1 LTESKSD
8 VIILK
13 KGGDKMGWEDSL
25 YLELD
30 PKIRNL
36 VRALNGKGIRTDG
49 SCEGHLDPDKSP
61 HPYVSIPLDSR
72 NIAHW
77 RALFWLF
84 QKLGEWNSQ
93 GHEWVLRPFYFD
105 PAYPSWLFLEPR
117 EENND
122 RDPSVLVR
130 LQKEAEDLAEF
141 LSF

>member
-1 LTESKSD
+1 
-8 VIILK
+8 
-13 KGGDKMGWEDSL
+13 MGWVLEDSL

-36 VRALNGKGIRTDG
+36 VHILHEKWIWTDS

-61 HPYVSIPLDSR
+61 HPYVSIPLDHPR

-105 PAYPSWLFLEPR
+105 PAYPSWFFLEPR
-117 EENND
+117 EENSG
-122 RDPSVLVR
+122 RDPSVLAR

-141 LSF
+141 LSRF